1 MNRILYSTIILI
13 SMFFFSACEDKVVTP
28 PNEEELITTLTVRLI
43 PPGGPEATLLFRD
56 LDGDGGASPI
66 IEVDTLTAGVVY
78 AGSVTLTNESVT
90 PVVDITEEV
99 ADEADEHQFFY
110 ALDGVDAT
118 LSYTDQDA
126 DGNPVGITFSLVTG
140 AAGAGTMT
148 VILRH
153 LPDKFAAGVSQGD
166 IANAGGETDIEVTFP
181 VIVR

>member
-1 MNRILYSTIILI
+1 MNRILYSTIILL
-13 SMFFFSACEDKVVTP
+13 SMGLFAACEDKDVTP
-28 PNEEELITTLTVRLI
+28 PNEEELITTLEVRLI
-43 PPGGPEATLLFRD
+43 PPGGPSVTLSFRD
-56 LDGDGGASPI
+56 LDGDGGDPPV
-66 IEVDTLTAGVVY
+66 IEADTLAAGVVY
-78 AGSVTLTNESVT
+78 AGSVTLTNESIT
-90 PVVDITEEV
+90 PEVDVTEEV
-99 ADEADEHQFFY
+99 AEEGEEHQFFY
-110 ALDGVDAT
+110 SLEGVDAT